1 VTDDYVVLILML
13 QLQTLDSSRRPRK
26 DKLNMVSETAI
37 DNELRCLFASSF
49 RLKNH
54 IN

>member
-26 DKLNMVSETAI
+26 DKLNMVSETDI